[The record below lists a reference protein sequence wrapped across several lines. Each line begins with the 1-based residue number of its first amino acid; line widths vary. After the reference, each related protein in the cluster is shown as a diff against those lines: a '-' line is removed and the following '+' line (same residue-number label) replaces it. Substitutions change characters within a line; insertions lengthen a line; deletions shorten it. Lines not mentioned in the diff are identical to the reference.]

1 MAAESAQLT
10 KAFDGYAGLTL
21 IIIAEEILFV
31 FCFEVW
37 LGAWTLALRLISLLD
52 HGDFSQNTLL
62 YLTKLTFQ
70 INNNMLL
77 KK

>member
-37 LGAWTLALRLISLLD
+37 LGA
-52 HGDFSQNTLL
+52 
-62 YLTKLTFQ
+62 
-70 INNNMLL
+70 
-77 KK
+77 